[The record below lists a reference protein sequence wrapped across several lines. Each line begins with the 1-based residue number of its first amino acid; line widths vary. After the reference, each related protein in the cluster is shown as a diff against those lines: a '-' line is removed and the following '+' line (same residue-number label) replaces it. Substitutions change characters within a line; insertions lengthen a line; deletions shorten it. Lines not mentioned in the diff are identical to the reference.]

1 MDKWCIELAYSIGF
15 TVSGIE
21 ANSKEEAIEKAKNM
35 VNDAVVISDVGVDE
49 GDFEFQQVTYVTT
62 ENNEK

>member
-1 MDKWCIELAYSIGF
+1 
-15 TVSGIE
+15 
-21 ANSKEEAIEKAKNM
+21 M